1 MTDLEAYA
9 LENRDPEI
17 LAIESGAEMG
27 YSL

>member
-1 MTDLEAYA
+1 MSDLESYS
-9 LENRDPEI
+9 LENRYPEI